1 MLSRLG
7 RTILRVN
14 SVSYSR
20 IGAERPLALAFARFI
35 RKTIFFDPVSFGTV
49 LRRRAT
55 HPIQVAPLHP
65 SAREVVPVHA
75 NKFMLPVYQNLALRF
90 EKIKEAYAQANTS
103 QEKLGLLK
111 VAREILR
118 QAQDLLAQAGSEMDR
133 MKKS

>member
-1 MLSRLG
+1 
-7 RTILRVN
+7 
-14 SVSYSR
+14 
-20 IGAERPLALAFARFI
+20 
-35 RKTIFFDPVSFGTV
+35 
-49 LRRRAT
+49 
-55 HPIQVAPLHP
+55 
-65 SAREVVPVHA
+65 
-75 NKFMLPVYQNLALRF
+75 MLPVYQNLALRF